1 MSKKDDVEDV
11 FFLESHLRK
20 VLKVGLRSAVAL
32 LINRRKVMDV
42 KVAATHT
49 YLQCHC
55 LHHHLH
61 FGVILNLILCQI
73 RRMDTIDAG
82 MPIFCQ
88 AFCSDRRNIDIED
101 ILTWPRLKQRRFTAR
116 DIPEMVT
123 YQLRNPSGNIAALSR
138 NPRHNTNTASQPKQQ
153 FGLRGIGRFFPI
165 IFSNPV
171 FIFVY
176 LY

>member
-1 MSKKDDVEDV
+1 MLKM

-61 FGVILNLILCQI
+61 LHFV
-73 RRMDTIDAG
+73 
-82 MPIFCQ
+82 
-88 AFCSDRRNIDIED
+88 
-101 ILTWPRLKQRRFTAR
+101 
-116 DIPEMVT
+116 
-123 YQLRNPSGNIAALSR
+123 LS
-138 NPRHNTNTASQPKQQ
+138 
-153 FGLRGIGRFFPI
+153 
-165 IFSNPV
+165 
-171 FIFVY
+171 
-176 LY
+176 